1 VAPRPLLRMCGWSA
15 RGAWLASCLWL
26 AGVGPSAACDQPPWI
41 GAAMPGSLTQVDRF
55 SGIVAA
61 WFEDP
66 TTRYAHGVL
75 GDTVEAGTLAAQLDG
90 FPNCVAG
97 RITLPETEVFEDLAP
112 RLADLD
118 GDGKAEIIVVQSH
131 RDLGARLVVYGLT
144 PDGQDLRL
152 LAATPNIGRTNR
164 WLAPIGAADL
174 DGDGRVE
181 IAYIDRPHLARTLRV
196 WRYADGT
203 LTEIAA
209 ATGLT
214 NHRIGEDF
222 ITGGIRDCGGGPEM
236 ITANADWTRLVATRL
251 RTRTMHAYRSHTCA
265 ALTRTNVGETVRL
278 AAGCTVGAT
287 MAACSSSTCATISGS
302 PRCSAIPTARSS
314 PRSRICAPNGA
325 SASTAR

>member
-1 VAPRPLLRMCGWSA
+1 ME
-15 RGAWLASCLWL
+15 
-26 AGVGPSAACDQPPWI
+26 
-41 GAAMPGSLTQVDRF
+41 GSLARADGP

-61 WFEDP
+61 WYEDP

-75 GDTVEAGTLAAQLDG
+75 GDAVEAGTLAAQLDD
-90 FPNCVAG
+90 FPNCITG

-118 GDGKAEIIVVQSH
+118 GDGRAEIIVVQSH

-144 PDGQDLRL
+144 PDGQNLRL
-152 LAATPNIGRTNR
+152 LAATPNIGQRNR

-196 WRYADGT
+196 WRYAGGT
-203 LTEIAA
+203 LTAIAA

-214 NHRIGEDF
+214 NHR
-222 ITGGIRDCGGGPEM
+222 TCTLHPAR
-236 ITANADWTRLVATRL
+236 AL
-251 RTRTMHAYRSHTCA
+251 YRSHTCPA
-265 ALTRTNVGETVRL
+265 ASARLSQPYLCRSHPRQRGRDHPPQRLGAPHRRDHGGVLFIDLRDHYGMTQVLCDPDSPVFAEVEKVR
-278 AAGCTVGAT
+278 A
-287 MAACSSSTCATISGS
+287 
-302 PRCSAIPTARSS
+302 
-314 PRSRICAPNGA
+314 NGA